1 MHEPLVSIIIP
12 THNRPDILFGTI
24 KNVLNQSWKNT
35 QIIIIDDGT
44 LEKTMEVVQSLNE
57 DRILYKKTK
66 ENLGCADARKLGVE
80 YSNGEFIT
88 FLDDDDIWEN
98 DYLTNQLQVFNENPL
113 LDFVVCD
120 YQVQG
125 NIVDKHRHN
134 MKPFTNNFKS
144 MIHQRPGPFFQCCMF
159 NNKILKNIGDL
170 LDSNAIPSEDWDFFM
185 NLSMRNP
192 SIGYSPHI
200 DFKWN
205 YTNSSQSANLI
216 LEAKSLEYIVKK
228 HKQSIIQICGKSILS
243 DHYRRIARIY
253 ERMND
258 LPLVNK
264 FYGKAFKSSPWLWK
278 NILYI
283 LLLALGPPIGLHFI
297 SSLRKL
303 RNHNE

>member
-35 QIIIIDDGT
+35 QIIVIDDGI
-44 LEKTMEVVQSLNE
+44 LENTTEVVQSLND

-66 ENLGCADARKLGVE
+66 MNLGCADARKLGVE

-98 DYLTNQLQVFNENPL
+98 DYLTNQLKVFNKNPS

-125 NIVDKHRHN
+125 SIVDKHRHN
-134 MKPFTNNFKS
+134 MKPFTNNFKRI
-144 MIHQRPGPFFQCCMF
+144 IHQRPGPFFQCCMF
-159 NNKILKNIGDL
+159 NKKILKNFGDL
-170 LDSNAIPSEDWDFFM
+170 LDSNAIPSEDWDFFI
-185 NLSMRNP
+185 NLSMKNP
-192 SIGYSPHI
+192 SIGHSPHV
-200 DFKWN
+200 DFIWN
-205 YTNSSQSANLI
+205 YHNSSQSANLF

-228 HKQSIIQICGKSILS
+228 HKQSIIQFCGKSILS

-253 ERMND
+253 ERTND

-264 FYGKAFKSSPWLWK
+264 FYGKAFKSSPWFWK

-283 LLLALGPPIGLHFI
+283 LLLALGHRIGFHI
-297 SSLRKL
+297 ITSLRKL
-303 RNHNE
+303 RIYNE

>member
-1 MHEPLVSIIIP
+1 MHKPLVSIIIP

-35 QIIIIDDGT
+35 QIIVIDDGT

-66 ENLGCADARKLGVE
+66 ENLGCADTRKLGVE

-98 DYLTNQLQVFNENPL
+98 DYLTNQLQVFNENPS
-113 LDFVVCD
+113 LDLVMCD

-125 NIVDKHRHN
+125 NIIDKHRHN

-159 NNKILKNIGDL
+159 NNKILKNIEDL

-228 HKQSIIQICGKSILS
+228 HKQSIIQICGRSILS

-253 ERMND
+253 ERIND

-278 NILYI
+278 NSLYI
-283 LLLALGPPIGLHFI
+283 LLLALGPQIGLHFI